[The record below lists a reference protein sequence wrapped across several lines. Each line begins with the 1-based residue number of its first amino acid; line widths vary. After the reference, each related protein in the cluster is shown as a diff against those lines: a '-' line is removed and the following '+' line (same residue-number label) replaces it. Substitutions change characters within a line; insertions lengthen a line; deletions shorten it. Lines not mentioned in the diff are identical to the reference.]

1 MKESAAEMEARPLHE
16 PRKGERHMLRRRAWV
31 LIALLTLVAAGVG
44 VASPAIYDGL
54 VEKPY
59 LPGAYSQDVMSIV
72 AALVLLVLALTAKA
86 SRPRLELIVLGL
98 LGYLVYAYGVYTI
111 ERVYNWL
118 YLVYMAI
125 FAAALWAVVYETVA
139 LCRRTVQ
146 VSLPKGVR
154 LLSASGALLQ
164 PLMFYPLWIA
174 MLLPLMAARQ
184 KIETIYS
191 IFILDLCLI
200 MPAFLILAIAAFRG
214 QKTGLL
220 LLPAAYV
227 LGFALILPLAA
238 AEPAKELFGSRFD
251 PVAFWLWLAL
261 SLFFLV
267 LGFLHLRLLLVDETV
282 PARGPVMTGE
292 NP

>member
-1 MKESAAEMEARPLHE
+1 
-16 PRKGERHMLRRRAWV
+16 MLRRTGWV
-31 LIALLTLVAAGVG
+31 LIALLTLVAAGAG
-44 VASPAIYDGL
+44 VASPAVYDGL
-54 VEKPY
+54 IEEPY
-59 LPGAYSQDVMSIV
+59 LPGAFSQDVMSV
-72 AALVLLVLALTAKA
+72 AAALVLLVLALTLRA

-98 LGYLVYAYGVYTI
+98 LGYLVYAYGIYTI

-118 YLVYMAI
+118 YLVYMSI

-139 LCRRTVQ
+139 VSRTAVQ
-146 VSLPKGVR
+146 VNLPKSVR

-164 PLMFYPLWIA
+164 PVMFYPLWIG

-184 KIETIYS
+184 KIASIYS
-191 IFILDLCLI
+191 VFILDLCLI

-227 LGFALILPLAA
+227 LGFALILSLAA

-251 PVAFWLWLAL
+251 PVAFWLWLVLA
-261 SLFFLV
+261 LFFLV
-267 LGFLHLRLLLVDETV
+267 LGSLHLRLLRVDETV
-282 PARGPVMTGE
+282 PARGPVMSGD
-292 NP
+292 P

>member
-1 MKESAAEMEARPLHE
+1 M
-16 PRKGERHMLRRRAWV
+16 GERDIFRRASWV
-31 LIALLTLVAAGVG
+31 LIALLTLVAAGTG
-44 VASPAIYDGL
+44 VASPAVYNGL
-54 VEKPY
+54 VEEPY
-59 LPGAYSQDVMSIV
+59 LPGAYSQDGMSV
-72 AALVLLVLALTAKA
+72 AAALALLVLALTRKA

-98 LGYLVYAYGVYTI
+98 LGYLVYAYGIYTI

-118 YLVYMAI
+118 YLVYMTI

-146 VSLPKGVR
+146 VSLPRGVR

-164 PLMFYPLWIA
+164 PVMFYPLWIA

-184 KIETIYS
+184 KIESIYS
-191 IFILDLCLI
+191 VFILDLCLI
-200 MPAFLILAIAAFRG
+200 MPAFLILAIAAMRG

-227 LGFALILPLAA
+227 LGFSLILSLAA
-238 AEPAKELFGSRFD
+238 AEPAKEVFGSRFD

-267 LGFLHLRLLLVDETV
+267 LGSLHLRLLRVTTTV
-282 PARGPVMTGE
+282 PARGPVMAGE
-292 NP
+292 NQ